1 MKGKQ
6 LSFEQKDTD
15 WELQA
20 KEVPEEDIREVASIA
35 LDQDWTPPSS
45 FPEHYRD
52 ANVISIDLETR
63 DPNLM
68 TLGPGWARDDGY
80 IIGYAVA
87 FNDFCGYYPI
97 RHEVVATCQRK
108 Q

>member
-45 FPEHYRD
+45 FQSTTETQMSYQLTLKP
-52 ANVISIDLETR
+52 VIL
-63 DPNLM
+63 
-68 TLGPGWARDDGY
+68 TL
-80 IIGYAVA
+80 
-87 FNDFCGYYPI
+87 
-97 RHEVVATCQRK
+97 
-108 Q
+108 